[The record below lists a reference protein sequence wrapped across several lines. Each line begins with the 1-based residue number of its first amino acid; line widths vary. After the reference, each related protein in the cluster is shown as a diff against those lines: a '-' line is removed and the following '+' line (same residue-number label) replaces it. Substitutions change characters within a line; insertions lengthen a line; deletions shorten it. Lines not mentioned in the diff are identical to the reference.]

1 MRKTLIV
8 GNWKMNPSNATQ
20 AQTLFNSVKE
30 GLKNIRGLD
39 KKTETV
45 ICPPFPCLSI
55 LSNIRDPKSSIKLG
69 AQNCFWE
76 ENGSFTG
83 EISLLMLK
91 DLECKYVIIGHSERR
106 LFLNETDRMI
116 NKKLKKV
123 LEKKLKPIF
132 CIGEKKK
139 DKEQGKA
146 QAILKKQL
154 ENGLKKINKKE
165 IKNIILAY
173 EPVWAIGGGKSCS
186 PDEAQVMRL
195 FLKKVIS
202 QKYSRSVA
210 NEIKILYGGSV
221 NNSNVK
227 SFIKEAGFQ
236 GVLVGGS
243 SLRPEEFVELIKE
256 VSKI

>member
-1 MRKTLIV
+1 MKTFVIA
-8 GNWKMNPSNATQ
+8 NWKMNPSTIQ
-20 AQTLFNSVKE
+20 EAQTLFNSVKE

-39 KKTETV
+39 KKAETV
-45 ICPPFPCLSI
+45 ICPPFPYLSI
-55 LSNIRDPKSSIKLG
+55 LSNIQDPKSSIKLG

-91 DLECKYVIIGHSERR
+91 NLECKYVIIGHSERR